1 MWGKKSYQVYAFAFV
16 RSSVKIFYARNNFD
30 LKIVK
35 SKADIM
41 FIIEK
46 QIPSQP
52 FCIMKRF
59 MFQEQENEY
68 L

>member
-1 MWGKKSYQVYAFAFV
+1 MSLKYEAKKSYQVNAFSFV
-16 RSSVKIFYARNNFD
+16 WSSVKKFHARNNFD

-46 QIPSQP
+46 KVPS
-52 FCIMKRF
+52 
-59 MFQEQENEY
+59 
-68 L
+68 

>member
-16 RSSVKIFYARNNFD
+16 WSSVRNFYARNNFD

-41 FIIEK
+41 FITEK
-46 QIPSQP
+46 KFLHSH
-52 FCIMKRF
+52 FV
-59 MFQEQENEY
+59 
-68 L
+68 

>member
-16 RSSVKIFYARNNFD
+16 WSSVKNFYARNNFD

-46 QIPSQP
+46 KFLHSH
-52 FCIMKRF
+52 FV
-59 MFQEQENEY
+59 
-68 L
+68 